1 VGLAKI
7 IPVHLINS
15 DRKHP
20 FIGLIDSFADE
31 ALINKFIDKES
42 SSVAVVKNEGMSEGL
57 RLAVIGAIAFNDSEE
72 PLIKIKSSQK
82 IFEKLLFKV
91 GQVSA
96 ARKSLER

>member
-1 VGLAKI
+1 MGLAKI

-15 DRKHP
+15 DCKHP
-20 FIGLIDSFADE
+20 FIRLIDSFADE

-42 SSVAVVKNEGMSEGL
+42 SSVAVVENQGMSEGF

-82 IFEKLLFKV
+82 IF
-91 GQVSA
+91 
-96 ARKSLER
+96 